1 MNIQPT
7 HPQEPLNNPLN
18 TELWLVRHGETEWS
32 RSLRHTGR
40 TAIPLTDRGRR
51 RARALKTYLA
61 SQSFVNE
68 HDVR

>member
-1 MNIQPT
+1 MSIQQI
-7 HPQEPLNNPLN
+7 HLQEPLNNPLN
-18 TELWLVRHGETEWS
+18 AELRLVRHGETEWS

-40 TAIPLTDRGRR
+40 TDIPLTDGGRL

-61 SQSFVNE
+61 SQPFVNE